1 MSRVA
6 PCLALGI
13 ALGCAPL
20 PRAGVPGA
28 VMPSLVSNLVSF
40 YDFEH
45 PVAGD
50 ARREADLGPSGTAIS
65 LVHGGAAMR
74 INDGAH
80 PASTFSIQTRQNNPN
95 SPGNDDWKAGI
106 YDANGVRTMTAFA
119 SVAGIT
125 VMGWVKPTGTNPSP
139 NSNTADP
146 NDLFGAVG
154 LFGILSGDS
163 EGHGVRALLEV
174 IDVAGTPRLVAL
186 GRRLDGGSSLVLAAT
201 EDWRSLLPNDTWT
214 HLTATFDFDAG
225 TMALYRN
232 GLPVAAAYTS
242 AGDQWSVNGAPEP
255 DRTSASSPAGI
266 KIGGSF
272 PQGTAERNPFNGRL
286 DDLMFFNRT
295 LSADEVKRQYS
306 RVSPLG

>member
-1 MSRVA
+1 MSRFA

-20 PRAGVPGA
+20 PRADVPGV
-28 VMPSLVSNLVSF
+28 VMPGLESNLISF

-50 ARREADLGPSGTAIS
+50 ASREADLGSSGTAIS

-74 INDGAH
+74 VNDGAH
-80 PASTFSIQTRQNNPN
+80 SASTFSLQTRQNTPN
-95 SPGNDDWKAGI
+95 APGNDDWKAGI
-106 YDANGVRTMTAFA
+106 YDARGVSSMTAFA

-154 LFGILSGDS
+154 LFGILAGDS

-174 IDVAGTPRLVAL
+174 IDVAGTQRLVAL
-186 GRRLDGGSSLVLAAT
+186 GRRVDGGSSLVLAAT
-201 EDWRSLLPNDTWT
+201 DDWRTLLPNDTWT
-214 HLTATFDFDAG
+214 HLTATFDFDDG

-232 GLPVAAAYTS
+232 GLSLAAEYTS
-242 AGDQWSVNGAPEP
+242 AADPWSVTGPPEP
-255 DRTSASSPAGI
+255 DLTSASSPAGI

-295 LSADEVKRQYS
+295 LSADEVKRQYT
-306 RVSPLG
+306 RVSPQG